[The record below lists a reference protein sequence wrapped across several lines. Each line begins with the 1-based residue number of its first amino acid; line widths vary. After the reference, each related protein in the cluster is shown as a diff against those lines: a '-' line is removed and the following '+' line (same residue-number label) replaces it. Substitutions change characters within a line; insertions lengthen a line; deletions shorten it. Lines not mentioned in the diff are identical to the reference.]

1 MSLILRGSQR
11 ILEVNCRPFLFWFSN
26 SYWRAKQYASVV
38 GGYVHA
44 ARAPGDPPTLLEALE
59 FALAGVLCLALH
71 IVVIVVAASCP
82 DKVRRRKKGSGA
94 STELFDLGDR
104 VGKRGG
110 VVENLLVEA
119 E

>member
-1 MSLILRGSQR
+1 MSLILRGCQR
-11 ILEVNCRPFLFWFSN
+11 ILEVNCHPFPFQSPN
-26 SYWRAKQYASVV
+26 SYWRVKQSASVV

-44 ARAPGDPPTLLEALE
+44 ARASGGPPTLLEALE

-71 IVVIVVAASCP
+71 VVVIVVAASRP
-82 DKVRRRKKGSGA
+82 DEVRRRKKGSRA

-104 VGKRGG
+104 IGKRGG